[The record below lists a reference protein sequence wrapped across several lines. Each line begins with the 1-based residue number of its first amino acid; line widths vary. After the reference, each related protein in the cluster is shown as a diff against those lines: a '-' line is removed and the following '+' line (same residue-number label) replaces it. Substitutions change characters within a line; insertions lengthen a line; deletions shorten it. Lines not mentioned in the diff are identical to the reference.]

1 MYDVAKKALGFQPMT
16 VSRARAGDF
25 AEENMKKANREYQ
38 QRVTKELADL
48 YYDLAEASIGGNR
61 EEILDI
67 REDIQD
73 IVLEVMQHN
82 KTARI
87 EHQINPRVKTIR
99 NRVRDRMQPG
109 NIRRMPK
116 RLRRRALEVQQY
128 FK

>member
-1 MYDVAKKALGFQPMT
+1 LP
-16 VSRARAGDF
+16 
-25 AEENMKKANREYQ
+25 
-38 QRVTKELADL
+38 DL

-116 RLRRRALEVQQY
+116 RLRRKALEVQQY